1 MTDSGTLLK
10 REEFVPQLLDLAE
23 PPSRRRL
30 RWFWRYLD
38 RWRRRLFYLW
48 QRDASAG
55 ASESLVATSVDDL
68 ISVTL
73 LIEYLRRSERT
84 DLPSICDIHGNCG
97 SLAIGDF
104 VTAVSGY
111 LDNPTL
117 ARVLDPSDFVRT
129 CPLPASIIRERCDR
143 RIADAIWTVFHDR
156 ELPLTLFGD
165 YHQMCV
171 GFPLPKE
178 ASPLEQPPG
187 RRPSGMFYTP
197 ASIAD
202 YLVHVTLTRLML
214 GQSPDRL
221 SDLRVLDPSCG
232 CGAFLIGSLRFL
244 VHWCQQQPH
253 GRGSAS
259 QEACQLMERA
269 FCGCDIDSKALW
281 WTARLLLL
289 AAWQSR
295 KDNAERLGTAPEFLT
310 PDFGAILSCRSFL
323 EPHGDAKFVSL
334 EPEYDA
340 IIGGPPFVRLESL
353 HSTQKDQLRCYR
365 RRFLSA
371 RRGQFDLYMLFIEQ
385 AIELLKPEG
394 LLAFSLSNTFLRSE
408 GGRYLRGYMAA
419 NACIEE
425 ILEIED
431 PRTYGDATTQ
441 IVLLRARKTMKRLD
455 NGRNRYVLIKGQGR
469 LREKLDHLIS
479 NRPHRDVSVIPLEAK
494 ATASSRW
501 RLSDRDDHRWL
512 ESLHQAGV
520 PLGQVV
526 TAKYGP
532 ISGMDDILLL
542 KTTGMAPGG
551 VICAQCRRE
560 HGTSRF
566 EAAAVRSVIR
576 GHQLREYGHADLPN
590 VYPFPYDNRGR
601 LMSESEFQLMY
612 PMTYD
617 FLLRHRGVLSRRAIA
632 NRGSW
637 YSTFV
642 RLPSKT
648 ATCPRLMVSR
658 VTSGNGFRL
667 IVDSELLAH
676 NSVAV
681 LTPVNDSVDCHYLFG
696 LLNSTVF
703 ARYVA
708 LTMPRISTGRFS
720 LRLQQLRRF
729 SIPLPQDGEHED
741 AIHRIS
747 TLVRRCLGNPVP
759 CPSGSRLPA
768 SIDAEVRRLY
778 DQAGEMLSSPTRG
791 TDVAQNPC

>member
-1 MTDSGTLLK
+1 MTDSAMLP
-10 REEFVPQLLDLAE
+10 EEKKPLPRLLDLDTA
-23 PPSRRRL
+23 PPRRRL

-48 QRDASAG
+48 QRDACAG
-55 ASESLVATSVDDL
+55 ASESNVAASVDDL
-68 ISVTL
+68 ISVAL
-73 LIEYLRRSERT
+73 LVEYLRRSECR

-104 VTAVSGY
+104 VTAVLGH

-117 ARVLDPSDFVRT
+117 ARVLEPRDFVKT

-143 RIADAIWTVFHDR
+143 RIGDAIWTVFHDR
-156 ELPLTLFGD
+156 ELPFTLFGD
-165 YHQMCV
+165 FHQMCV
-171 GFPLPKE
+171 GFPLPRKG
-178 ASPLEQPPG
+178 SCLEQPSA

-197 ASIAD
+197 ASIVD

-214 GQSPDRL
+214 AQSPDRL

-244 VHWCQQQPH
+244 VHWCQQNSN
-253 GRGSAS
+253 GKGNTV
-259 QEACQLMERA
+259 QEACQLMERV
-269 FCGCDIDSKALW
+269 FRGCDIDSKALW

-295 KDNAERLGTAPEFLT
+295 KGDADHLRTDRDILA

-323 EPHGDAKFVSL
+323 EPHGDAGFVSPD
-334 EPEYDA
+334 PEYDA

-353 HSTQKDQLRCYR
+353 HSTQKDELRCYR

-371 RRGQFDLYMLFIEQ
+371 RRGQFDLYMLFVEH

-408 GGRYLRGYMAA
+408 GGRYIRGYMAA

-441 IVLLRARKTMKRLD
+441 IVLLRARKTTKRLG
-455 NGRNRYVLIKGQGR
+455 NGRNRYVFIKGQGQ
-469 LREKLDHLIS
+469 LRDKLDHLIS
-479 NRPHRDVSVIPLEAK
+479 NRPHRDVSVVPLETK
-494 ATASSRW
+494 ATASSSW
-501 RLSDRDDHRWL
+501 RLWDQNDHRWL
-512 ESLHQAGV
+512 ESLRQAGV
-520 PLGQVV
+520 PLGQIV

-532 ISGMDDILLL
+532 SSGMDDILLL
-542 KTTGMAPGG
+542 KTTGTAPGG

-560 HGTSRF
+560 RGISRF

-576 GHQLREYGHADLPN
+576 GHQLKEYGHVDLPS
-590 VYPFPYDNRGR
+590 VYPLPYDNRGR

-612 PMTYD
+612 PMTFG
-617 FLLRHRGVLSRRAIA
+617 FLLRHREALSQRAIA
-632 NRGSW
+632 NRGPW
-637 YSTFV
+637 YSTFG

-648 ATCPRLMVSR
+648 TTCPRLMVSR
-658 VTSGNGFRL
+658 ITSGNGFRL

-681 LTPVNDSVDCHYLFG
+681 LTQVNDSVDCHYLLG
-696 LLNSTVF
+696 LLNSTIF
-703 ARYVA
+703 ARYIA

-720 LRLQQLRRF
+720 LRLQPLRRF
-729 SIPLPQDGEHED
+729 PILLPQDGKHEV

-747 TLVRRCLGNPVP
+747 ILVRRCLGNSLS

-778 DQAGEMLSSPTRG
+778 DHAGEMPGSPPRG